1 LAISNPIVVIC
12 MWTAPLNVV
21 RFGAT
26 TLWHLDA
33 EERAPSTTSIASF
46 ARLLA
51 ASALPPIATES
62 VRATNAAPGQQP
74 PHAPAAKA
82 ASHFAVGPR

>member
-26 TLWHLDA
+26 TLWHFDA
-33 EERAPSTTSIASF
+33 EERAPSTTS
-46 ARLLA
+46 
-51 ASALPPIATES
+51 
-62 VRATNAAPGQQP
+62 
-74 PHAPAAKA
+74 
-82 ASHFAVGPR
+82 

>member
-1 LAISNPIVVIC
+1 

-33 EERAPSTTSIASF
+33 EERAPSTTSITTDF
-46 ARLLA
+46 AR
-51 ASALPPIATES
+51 PGD
-62 VRATNAAPGQQP
+62 VRVSPGSDQI
-74 PHAPAAKA
+74 A
-82 ASHFAVGPR
+82 ASH

>member
-1 LAISNPIVVIC
+1 

-33 EERAPSTTSIASF
+33 EERAPSTTSGTTDSRSPRDVRFSPASN
-46 ARLLA
+46 RIA
-51 ASALPPIATES
+51 AS
-62 VRATNAAPGQQP
+62 RQ
-74 PHAPAAKA
+74 
-82 ASHFAVGPR
+82 ASPEPDLVIGA

>member
-1 LAISNPIVVIC
+1 VVIC

-33 EERAPSTTSIASF
+33 EERAPSTTSSATGSGLKS
-46 ARLLA
+46 AAMLLA
-51 ASALPPIATES
+51 DNESAPS
-62 VRATNAAPGQQP
+62 S
-74 PHAPAAKA
+74 KA
-82 ASHFAVGPR
+82 

>member
-1 LAISNPIVVIC
+1 

-46 ARLLA
+46 
-51 ASALPPIATES
+51 STPPRHVGSSPENDQTGDQLRRS
-62 VRATNAAPGQQP
+62 KGHKR
-74 PHAPAAKA
+74 
-82 ASHFAVGPR
+82 HFAMQKPSPFASSISSEVRHRPPF

>member
-1 LAISNPIVVIC
+1 

-33 EERAPSTTSIASF
+33 EERAPSTTSKAPELTYRSWVRF
-46 ARLLA
+46 TPG
-51 ASALPPIATES
+51 SGHFVVPTE
-62 VRATNAAPGQQP
+62 
-74 PHAPAAKA
+74 
-82 ASHFAVGPR
+82 

>member
-1 LAISNPIVVIC
+1 

-33 EERAPSTTSIASF
+33 EERAPSTTSK
-46 ARLLA
+46 
-51 ASALPPIATES
+51 T
-62 VRATNAAPGQQP
+62 AAPITDCRIRSCP
-74 PHAPAAKA
+74 NTCRA
-82 ASHFAVGPR
+82 

>member
-33 EERAPSTTSIASF
+33 EERAPSTTSETSFWAS
-46 ARLLA
+46 RPM
-51 ASALPPIATES
+51 SALPP
-62 VRATNAAPGQQP
+62 RATGNATRQNGRPLR
-74 PHAPAAKA
+74 
-82 ASHFAVGPR
+82 FVVGLG

>member
-33 EERAPSTTSIASF
+33 EERAPSTTSTTA
-46 ARLLA
+46 
-51 ASALPPIATES
+51 
-62 VRATNAAPGQQP
+62 
-74 PHAPAAKA
+74 APAAGA
-82 ASHFAVGPR
+82 RGSYDSDGSR